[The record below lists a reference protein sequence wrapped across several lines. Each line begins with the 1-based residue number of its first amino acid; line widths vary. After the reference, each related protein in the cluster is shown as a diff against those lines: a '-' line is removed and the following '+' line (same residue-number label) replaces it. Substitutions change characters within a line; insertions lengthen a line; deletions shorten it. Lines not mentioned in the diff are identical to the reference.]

1 MILKHRRA
9 GGHISIKAPL
19 SEIQKEKD
27 CSLASI
33 RYSGGKTSPWPVN
46 ISKST
51 RLKIIYTESNIFF
64 IIVMSPLTL
73 SPQTSSYQGEG
84 RTGQHR
90 AEGSLA
96 FPRPGWVPLSFFY
109 LLKSEGNRSELREC
123 LCSFAGL
130 AGRKAEGSELQWKA
144 QEFPLTPMKGG
155 LRSPAYCT
163 G

>member
-19 SEIQKEKD
+19 SEIQKERG

-33 RYSGGKTSPWPVN
+33 RYSGGKTSPWPTSAKVLDKRLFTWRAN
-46 ISKST
+46 ILYNSYVSADSKST
-51 RLKIIYTESNIFF
+51 NKSLPSRRQKW
-64 IIVMSPLTL
+64 
-73 SPQTSSYQGEG
+73 QTQS
-84 RTGQHR
+84 T
-90 AEGSLA
+90 EGSLA
-96 FPRPGWVPLSFFY
+96 FPRPGCVLLSFFY
-109 LLKSEGNRSELREC
+109 LLKSEGNRSELRGC

-130 AGRKAEGSELQWKA
+130 AGRKAEGSKPQWKA